1 MGEAGG
7 GQGGSGGGR
16 YVGELANIEEFLKS
30 LKWRVWGWRERIVFG
45 GCEGGGGFI
54 FGAAGRE
61 DWYVVFLKFL
71 LV

>member
-1 MGEAGG
+1 M
-7 GQGGSGGGR
+7 
-16 YVGELANIEEFLKS
+16 GELANIEEFLKS